1 MNKASVWVG
10 ILVVLTVVG
19 VYMITQNQKTEPQ
32 QAEVEPAVK
41 VPKAS
46 HIEAFKKE
54 NAAEVARLQ
63 QHPDFAGEG
72 DPNTVVVAPKT
83 IERNFDGFRVMV
95 PDLTEASIEAGI
107 YKEQLSYTLGNLR
120 PELLDGMF
128 EEYQHDYRTLINEM
142 GLKESCDGP
151 HCGLQISAGPFL
163 EVLAQSGFAEGDVI
177 LALNSQDIANITDYE
192 TFKTLLFSQPDQ
204 IGLSISRQGEVQHI
218 PVPVIRGDFTAKQE

>member
-10 ILVVLTVVG
+10 ILVVLLVVG
-19 VYMITQNQKTEPQ
+19 IYVVTLGQKTEPQ
-32 QAEVEPAVK
+32 QVEVEPTVK

-46 HIEAFKKE
+46 HIAAFKE
-54 NAAEVARLQ
+54 DNAEEVARLQ

-72 DPNTVVVAPKT
+72 DPNAVVVVPKT
-83 IERNFDGFRVMV
+83 IERDYNGFRVMV
-95 PDLTEASIEAGI
+95 PDLSEASIEADI

-128 EEYQHDYRTLINEM
+128 DEYQHDYQALINEM
-142 GLKESCDGP
+142 GLKQSCDGP

-163 EVLAQSGFAEGDVI
+163 DVLAQNGFAEGDVI
-177 LALNSQDIANITDYE
+177 LALNSQDIANIADYE

-204 IGLSISRQGEVQHI
+204 IGLSISRKGEVQHVQ
-218 PVPVIRGDFTAKQE
+218 VPVIRGDNSTP